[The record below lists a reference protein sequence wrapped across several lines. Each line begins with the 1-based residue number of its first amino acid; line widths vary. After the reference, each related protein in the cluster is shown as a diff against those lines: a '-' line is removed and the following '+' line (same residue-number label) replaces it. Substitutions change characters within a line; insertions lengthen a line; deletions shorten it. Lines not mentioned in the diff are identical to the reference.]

1 MPSESQNVPVSK
13 KTLWAG
19 RIISALP
26 ILLLLFSG
34 VTKLLKPPSVLR
46 AFALYGYP
54 EHQLAAIGLL
64 EIACTVVYAIPQTSI
79 LGAILVTGYLGG
91 ATATNVRVSNPAFI
105 MTVLLGALAWL
116 GLYLRD
122 TRLRSLI
129 PLRK

>member
-105 MTVLLGALAWL
+105 MTTLLGVLAWL

-122 TRLRSLI
+122 TRLRSLV

>member
-1 MPSESQNVPVSK
+1 MPSNTQSISVSK
-13 KTLWAG
+13 KALWAG
-19 RIISALP
+19 RILSALP

-34 VTKLLKPPSVLR
+34 VMKLLKPPSVLQ

-64 EIACTVVYAIPQTSI
+64 EIACTVVYAIPSSSI
-79 LGAILVTGYLGG
+79 LGAILVTAYMGG
-91 ATATNVRVSNPAFI
+91 ATATNVRVGNPAFI
-105 MTVLLGALAWL
+105 MTALLGVLAWL

-122 TRLRSLI
+122 ERLRALL